1 MEIIDRIE
9 TQKILSVAA
18 IDEGTVID
26 HVPAGK
32 SILLLRLLKLENKG
46 YQITLGLNLPS
57 SRLKSKDLIKIK
69 DWEMTPLEAAKI
81 AIFSPVATINIIHD
95 YKVSHKYTVTLPSTI
110 EHTVCC
116 PNPCCITNYE
126 QSPCYFYVK
135 PHKKEILLTC
145 KYCEQSFYQS
155 DIKHYSF

>member
-1 MEIIDRIE
+1 MEITDLLE
-9 TQKILSVAA
+9 TKKILSVAA

-26 HVPAGK
+26 HIPSGK

-57 SRLKSKDLIKIK
+57 SRLKAKDLIKIK
-69 DWEMTPLEAAKI
+69 DWEMSPIEAAKI
-81 AIFSPVATINIIHD
+81 AIISPVATINIIHD
-95 YKVSHKYTVTLPSTI
+95 YKVFHKFAVTLPATI
-110 EHTVCC
+110 EHTVSC

-126 QSPCYFYVK
+126 HSPCYFYVK
-135 PHKKEILLTC
+135 PHKNEILLTC

-155 DIKHYSF
+155 DIKNYTF